1 MVIFNS
7 YVKLPEGILGG
18 VYTSSFVSIPRER
31 PHFFAP
37 DRLRRGSTHLQSSS
51 VGAQSSKQRWSNDD
65 LMTIS
70 PADEGWADFG
80 EWFELEWQ
88 ILHFTNLPCVCWP
101 FQTDQPIVEWLVGSF
116 TAETSPLMGYW
127 SSFSVLKLQFED
139 IPNSQT
145 KPYSQ
150 MDGQLLSPLIDKQQL
165 FCQLLQVWSCP
176 RVSPAKH
183 GWEMG
188 FIVERLGPIKIKLGE
203 CFGGSGNNDNL
214 RLLAPVLG
222 GLHLLGN
229 VMISR

>member
-80 EWFELEWQ
+80 E
-88 ILHFTNLPCVCWP
+88 
-101 FQTDQPIVEWLVGSF
+101 
-116 TAETSPLMGYW
+116 
-127 SSFSVLKLQFED
+127 
-139 IPNSQT
+139 
-145 KPYSQ
+145 
-150 MDGQLLSPLIDKQQL
+150 
-165 FCQLLQVWSCP
+165 
-176 RVSPAKH
+176 
-183 GWEMG
+183 
-188 FIVERLGPIKIKLGE
+188 
-203 CFGGSGNNDNL
+203 
-214 RLLAPVLG
+214 
-222 GLHLLGN
+222 
-229 VMISR
+229 